1 MEEEIVALKTENE
14 EKAQQILK
22 QQDEITELN
31 LLLDKKDKKIDN
43 IQSMEDTTGIDIT
56 QHPEFK
62 KIQIELAAVMEDL
75 KKKDE

>member
-56 QHPEFK
+56 
-62 KIQIELAAVMEDL
+62 
-75 KKKDE
+75 